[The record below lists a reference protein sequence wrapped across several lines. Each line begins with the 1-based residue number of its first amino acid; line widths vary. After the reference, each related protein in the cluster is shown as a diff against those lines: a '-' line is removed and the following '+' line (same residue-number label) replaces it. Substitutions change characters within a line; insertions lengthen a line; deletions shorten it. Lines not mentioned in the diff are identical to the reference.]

1 MINIFENQSII
12 CMSRGN
18 SALPTGEPTYYNFPA
33 DNSPVF
39 AFTIATIP
47 ALCAH
52 GSGQLP
58 TEKRGRKWL

>member
-1 MINIFENQSII
+1 
-12 CMSRGN
+12 MSRGN